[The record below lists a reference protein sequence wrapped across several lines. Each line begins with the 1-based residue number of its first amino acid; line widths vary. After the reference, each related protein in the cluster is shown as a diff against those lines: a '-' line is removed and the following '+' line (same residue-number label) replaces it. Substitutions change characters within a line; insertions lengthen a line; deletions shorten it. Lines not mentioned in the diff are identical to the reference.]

1 MTRTD
6 PGMQE
11 KERHMK
17 RMSSE
22 STGVSSHI
30 VESESLGIAHGT
42 SIGIGYAENTCISEG
57 ESNDD
62 LSRSFSD
69 DRPTSSSDDRP
80 TTRSGSWQASEP
92 QESVTI
98 LIEGGGFSFND
109 VFPMGSR
116 NLAAENGRAIATF
129 ALSLVARRR
138 RLSGRT
144 VEE

>member
-1 MTRTD
+1 
-6 PGMQE
+6 
-11 KERHMK
+11 MK

-30 VESESLGIAHGT
+30 VESESLGIAHGRT
-42 SIGIGYAENTCISEG
+42 IGIGYGQSEGTCISEG

-69 DRPTSSSDDRP
+69 ARPASSSDDRP
-80 TTRSGSWQASEP
+80 ATRSGSWQESEP
-92 QESVTI
+92 PESVTI

-116 NLAAENGRAIATF
+116 SLAAENGRAIATF
-129 ALSLVARRR
+129 ALSLVAPRRR
-138 RLSGRT
+138 RSSGRQ